1 MNGQPE
7 KVIVKSDEEWV
18 KDKKAVCIVIVVYW
32 ILTWLSGEIVLVML
46 MLIAFIPALLLELG
60 QLYREGRILILD
72 KKGLTVKFLNY
83 EKFFAWD
90 EVKIRQLRTKFGGSC
105 GTIGDYDEGV
115 LLSAY
120 KKEPKQISRCDW
132 YLFRHPLSSFQVNFR
147 GAHSHPL
154 RPTRYCSKESEY
166 CAVDKEI
173 FLKKMEEWGV
183 TLSTVR
189 PYREDVFEAKGGKIH
204 TRKNGYGWKMISLG
218 ILCVMIF
225 CLLYPTIVLKNY
237 GLLFIFFPLF
247 FILLLVYVVVACIK
261 SYRVKLDERGCIR
274 KFLFFSKRYPWKKI
288 RVKLVPSKESH
299 CGEGVLIM
307 KRSKRGERREGETYS
322 YASIHPFSS
331 FTLNFEVPGKKY
343 GENDALHEIG
353 KELFLKKM
361 KEWGVE
367 VEGLP
372 KEE

>member
-1 MNGQPE
+1 MNEQPE
-7 KVIVKSDEEWV
+7 KVIVKSDEKWMKYNV
-18 KDKKAVCIVIVVYW
+18 GSAVGITVCWIALCIW
-32 ILTWLSGEIVLVML
+32 GEMSWEMDILIGVTPGI
-46 MLIAFIPALLLELG
+46 MLIWSLWSH
-60 QLYREGRILILD
+60 GRILILD
-72 KKGLTVKFLNY
+72 KTGIKVKVWAYKKEFR
-83 EKFFAWD
+83 WD
-90 EVKIRQLRTKFGGSC
+90 ELKTRQLRKKFNEAGV
-105 GTIGDYDEGV
+105 YDEGV
-115 LLSAY
+115 LFSIHER
-120 KKEPKQISRCDW
+120 EPRQTGTCAL
-132 YLFRHPLSSFQVNFR
+132 YLFLHPLSSFPVNFR

-154 RPTRYCSKESEY
+154 YPIRVYSEEGEF

-183 TLSTVR
+183 TLSAVR
-189 PYREDVFEAKGGKIH
+189 PYCEDVFEAKGGKIH
-204 TRKNGYGWKMISLG
+204 TRKNGYGWRMISLG

-225 CLLYPTIVLKNY
+225 CLLYPTVVLKNY

-247 FILLLVYVVVACIK
+247 FILFLVYVVIACIK
-261 SYRVKLDERGCIR
+261 SYRVKMDKKGCIR

-343 GENDALHEIG
+343 GENDDLHEIG